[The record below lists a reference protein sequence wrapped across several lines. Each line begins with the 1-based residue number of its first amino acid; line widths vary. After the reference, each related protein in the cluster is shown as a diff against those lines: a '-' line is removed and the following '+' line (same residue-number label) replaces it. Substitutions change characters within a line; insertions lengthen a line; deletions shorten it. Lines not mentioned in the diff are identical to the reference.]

1 MYTCCQPLGDKCRLF
16 NLTDIY
22 SKTNQKRK
30 CRNVVQLRMGQ
41 TLCLLC
47 GAFPIAITVKVVTD
61 GPSITHLGRLLQD
74 FGQRFLKRACA
85 E

>member
-1 MYTCCQPLGDKCRLF
+1 
-16 NLTDIY
+16 
-22 SKTNQKRK
+22 
-30 CRNVVQLRMGQ
+30 MGQ